1 MIINP
6 LKNLVTLNELN
17 FTPYLAGSL
26 LFMVWNVSIAI
37 MLKHALWILR
47 NCLNVLCKGLPPLHW
62 S

>member
-26 LFMVWNVSIAI
+26 LFMV
-37 MLKHALWILR
+37 
-47 NCLNVLCKGLPPLHW
+47 
-62 S
+62 